1 MQFIIFWLLT
11 LHMLHTKFG
20 KDWPNSSWKE
30 DVNRCQPIAI
40 GHLSDSG
47 DLKRGK
53 IVQMCEKSENNPV
66 YSTLMGWGKEY
77 IHCTPQ
83 LDLSIVSI
91 LFFQNKI
98 CLYVHFYCYLIS
110 QKAQDTCSRILEQL
124 SYTINVKMN
133 ITKCGTLQYVPHP
146 FILRPEILPV
156 FVVSE
161 DYQGSY
167 SFQVL
172 SSSSG

>member
-1 MQFIIFWLLT
+1 MKFTISWLLT
-11 LHMLHTKFG
+11 LQML
-20 KDWPNSSWKE
+20 
-30 DVNRCQPIAI
+30 QPIAI

-47 DLKRGK
+47 DLKRDK
-53 IVQMCEKSENNPV
+53 RVQMCQKSENNPA
-66 YSTLMGWGKEY
+66 YSTLMGWGKGY
-77 IHCTPQ
+77 IHCTQQ
-83 LDLSIVSI
+83 LDLSIATI
-91 LFFQNKI
+91 LFFHNKI